1 MDPKVSISIDVAEM
15 EKAFLFY
22 SEALGCK
29 EVRHGD
35 DITVLS
41 ADNATI
47 YLLKKEPGT
56 NPLLSGA
63 ATRNYQRPWTP
74 VHLDFVVANIDE
86 TLALIIENGGS
97 HEGSES
103 GDWGSIAYC
112 SDPFGNGFCLV
123 VMGEQ

>member
-1 MDPKVSISIDVAEM
+1 MEPKVSISIDVAEM
-15 EKAFLFY
+15 EKASLFY

-29 EVRHGD
+29 KVRNGD

-47 YLLKKEPGT
+47 YLLKKESGT
-56 NPLLSGA
+56 NPLISGT
-63 ATRNYQRPWTP
+63 ATRNYERHWTP

-86 TLALIIENGGS
+86 VLALILKNGGS

-123 VMGEQ
+123 VMNEQ

>member
-1 MDPKVSISIDVAEM
+1 M

-47 YLLKKEPGT
+47 YLLIKEPGT

-63 ATRNYQRPWTP
+63 ATRNYQRRWTP
-74 VHLDFVVANIDE
+74 VHLDFVVANCSAQNYRHTFSQTRVVKKLIRIDIS
-86 TLALIIENGGS
+86 T
-97 HEGSES
+97 
-103 GDWGSIAYC
+103 
-112 SDPFGNGFCLV
+112 F
-123 VMGEQ
+123 